1 MSDRLQLR
9 GVSVVRA
16 GAPVVDGVDLAV
28 GAGEVVALIG
38 SNGAGKTSLL
48 EAISGATPASGEV
61 MLDGL
66 PIHRFGAA
74 KRARA
79 GIAHVEQGRT
89 IFPDMTVEQNLMVVA
104 DRAGRD
110 RVLDD
115 LPELAVLRHRR
126 AGLLSGGQQQMLVI
140 ARALAQ
146 EPKYLLIDELS
157 LGLAPAI
164 VQRLLPRVRE
174 IAARGVGV
182 LLVEQF
188 AFLALRYADR
198 AAVLDR
204 GRVTITGTAEEVRGR
219 PDVLAAAYLGA
230 AADGGM
236 RGVT

>member
-1 MSDRLQLR
+1 MATDRLELR
-9 GVSVVRA
+9 GVSVLRA
-16 GAPVVDGVDLAV
+16 GAPVVDGVDLDV
-28 GAGEVVALIG
+28 GSGEVVALIG

-48 EAISGATPASGEV
+48 EAISGTAPSTGEIL
-61 MLDGL
+61 LDGTRIDRDG
-66 PIHRFGAA
+66 PAR
-74 KRARA
+74 RARA
-79 GIAHVEQGRT
+79 GVAHVEQGRT

-104 DRAGRD
+104 DRATRD
-110 RVLDD
+110 RVLPE
-115 LPELAVLRHRR
+115 LPELDDLRHRR

-146 EPKYLLIDELS
+146 GPRYLLVDELS

-164 VQRLLPRVRE
+164 VRRLLPRIRE

-204 GRVTITGTAEEVRGR
+204 GRIVISGTAAEVAER
-219 PDVLAAAYLGA
+219 PDLLAAAYLGA
-230 AADGGM
+230 PGGE
-236 RGVT
+236 GPA